1 MKLYHV
7 SLSVPELEVGMEWLT
22 RDLEVSWRPVI
33 ESVKTQV
40 DASGASQTVLHRLA
54 YSEGGPPAIELVQR
68 GPDEEPAEASGDA
81 MVIDHLGF
89 WVVDL
94 GAEWQRLLQSGWTPR
109 GKRTAEVPK
118 GAGQLV
124 NDRGLA
130 IEIVDVRVERPHV
143 ADLYPR
149 DSPHFRP
156 AVTVGGAQP
165 GSVPA
170 GSGRP

>member
-7 SLSVPELEVGMEWLT
+7 SLSVPQLEEGMEKLT
-22 RDLEVSWRPVI
+22 RDLGVSWRPVI
-33 ESVKTQV
+33 ESMKTQL
-40 DASGASQTVLHRLA
+40 DASGVTETVLHRLA
-54 YSEGGPPAIELVQR
+54 YSVGGPPAIELVER
-68 GPDEEPAEASGDA
+68 GPDDEPADASGGA

-109 GKRTAEVPK
+109 GKRTAEAPK

-143 ADLYPR
+143 ADLYPH

-156 AVTVGGAQP
+156 TVAGAQA